1 MYEFTGYTSPSGEK
15 LNAVIAVV
23 IFVSDDPSKLGR
35 PRGPLASKTFICETL
50 Q

>member
-1 MYEFTGYTSPSGEK
+1 MHKSTGCTSPSSEK
-15 LNAVIAVV
+15 LNAVIAVA